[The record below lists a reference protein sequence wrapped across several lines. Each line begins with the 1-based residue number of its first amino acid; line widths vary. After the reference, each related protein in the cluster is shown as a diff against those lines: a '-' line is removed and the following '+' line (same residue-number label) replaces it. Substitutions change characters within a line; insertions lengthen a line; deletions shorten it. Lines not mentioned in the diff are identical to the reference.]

1 MSRNVLHIR
10 PQHNRGIAN
19 NFMKGVKMRI
29 TVENH
34 EYVIKKLDVLS
45 QSHIA
50 MAISPFLP
58 TLAPLFAAL
67 AAKTELDDAGGE
79 VLAESMEGHLER
91 LAAAATPLFE
101 LLSSMPE
108 HKSTAIIGR
117 LLSPV
122 SRIIDGRA
130 VPVWLKDAKAPSMID
145 LSLSAMS
152 QLCAASAK
160 EQLGDFFRVA
170 LTLGLSGAEP
180 AGAA

>member
-1 MSRNVLHIR
+1 MGN
-10 PQHNRGIAN
+10 AN
-19 NFMKGVKMRI
+19 NFMKGVRMRF

-50 MAISPFLP
+50 LAISPFLP
-58 TLAPLFAAL
+58 TIPPLFAAL
-67 AAKTELDDAGGE
+67 AAKTELDDTGGE
-79 VLAESMEGHLER
+79 VRAESMEGHLER

-122 SRIIDGRA
+122 SRVIDGRA
-130 VPVWLKDAKAPSMID
+130 VPVWLKDANAPAMID
-145 LSLSAMS
+145 LSLAAMYR
-152 QLCAASAK
+152 LCAASVQ
-160 EQLGDFFRVA
+160 EQLGDFFRAA
-170 LTLGLSGAEP
+170 LTLSLSGAEP
-180 AGAA
+180 AGSE

>member
-1 MSRNVLHIR
+1 MSSNVLHNR

-19 NFMKGVKMRI
+19 NFRKGVKMRI
-29 TVENH
+29 TIENH
-34 EYVIKKLDVLS
+34 EYVIKKLGAME

-50 MAISPFLP
+50 LAISPFLP
-58 TLAPLFAAL
+58 TIPPLFAAL
-67 AAKTELDDAGGE
+67 AAKTELDDTGGE
-79 VLAESMEGHLER
+79 VRAESMEGHLER

-101 LLSSMPE
+101 LVSSMPE

-130 VPVWLKDAKAPSMID
+130 VPVWLKDANAPSMID
-145 LSLSAMS
+145 MSLAAMY
-152 QLCAASAK
+152 QLCAASVQ
-160 EQLGDFFRVA
+160 EQLGDFFRAA
-170 LTLGLSGAEP
+170 LTLGSSGAEP